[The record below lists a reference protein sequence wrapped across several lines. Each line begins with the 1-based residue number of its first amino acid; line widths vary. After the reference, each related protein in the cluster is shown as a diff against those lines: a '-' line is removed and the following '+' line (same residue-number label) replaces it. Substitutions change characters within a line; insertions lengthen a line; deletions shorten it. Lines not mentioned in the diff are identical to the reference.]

1 MEIITGIVALVV
13 GLFAFVVIFGAP
25 YVPTLRRDITDVLD
39 GLDLRP
45 GQLLIDVG
53 AGDGRVLV
61 AAAERGWR
69 AVGYELNPIL
79 AAWAKWRTKNYG
91 KNVQIIWGNALSR
104 QWPSADAV
112 YIFGVARIMPR
123 LHTKIIQSI
132 DRPIK
137 VASFGFEIPGAKKI
151 AQKRAVHIYE
161 YRPSSSPKA

>member
-1 MEIITGIVALVV
+1 MEIIASIVFVIA

-25 YVPTLRRDITDVLD
+25 YVPTLRRDINDVLD
-39 GLDLRP
+39 GLDLHA

-53 AGDGRVLV
+53 SGDGRVLV

-79 AAWAKWRTKNYG
+79 VLWTKWRIRKYNQ
-91 KNVQIIWGNALSR
+91 NVQVIWGNALTR
-104 QWPSADAV
+104 QWPSADAI
-112 YIFGVARIMPR
+112 YIFGVARIMPK

-132 DRPIK
+132 DKPVR
-137 VASFGFEIPGAKKI
+137 VASFGFEISGAKKI

-161 YRPSSSPKA
+161 YRPKA